1 MIAKQV
7 AMRSVRKSDFGD
19 LVRYITESQG
29 NAERVKYVAVTNC
42 ASDNPIDAA
51 LEVRLTQQENTRS
64 RADKTYHLIV
74 SFRAGEQPSA
84 EVLRVI
90 EQRICEG
97 LGFGEH
103 QRVSAAHHDTDNV
116 HLHIA
121 INKVHPTRHTVHA
134 PYNDHKVLGKL
145 CEILEQ
151 EFGLQV
157 DSHAAQKRGAEN
169 RAADMERHAG
179 VESLIGW
186 VQRECLDCLN
196 HASSWA
202 ELHDTLHEHG
212 LELQPR
218 GNGIVIADAAGTQ
231 AKASSVARSMSK
243 PQLEKRLGSFEPS
256 RHPPIGP
263 QSSSRTKYAKKPVR
277 SKIDTTELHAR
288 YMQERQDD
296 SVARTA
302 EAAVLRQRQVAQLDA
317 IKGMSRL
324 KRSAIKL
331 LGGSRLEKKLLYALA
346 GRSLKAELAK
356 AREQHRRER
365 QGLRQQYTRRVWADW
380 LKAKATQGDNAALAG
395 LRARESRQG
404 LKGNTV
410 AATGQQAAVHGVAA
424 TPDSVTKKG
433 TVIYLCANAAIRDD
447 GDRLQVSRG
456 ADRGGISAALRM
468 AVQRYGNHISVAG
481 SDEFKSHVVAAA
493 AAAALPVTFA
503 DAALEQRRQAF
514 SEAIKNGA
522 VHDPQVRRPTYA
534 GGNAVAQ
541 PGAANRDRTGSG
553 GAVRTPGAS
562 HASHVTSHAGPGAER
577 YKPHIGRVGAKPPP
591 EAKNRLRNLSQLGL
605 VQLADGSEVLL
616 PRDVPRHL
624 EQPDTPSAHPLRRD
638 LSGPGRVAEVDAAVA
653 KFIAEREG
661 KRLNGFDIKKHSRYT
676 GVADSVATYAGT
688 RSSDGHFL
696 ALFKRGEGVEVLPID
711 PATAR
716 KLKRVALGDVVT
728 VTAKGSVKTKGR
740 SR

>member
-29 NAERVKYVAVTNC
+29 SAERVGYVAVTNC
-42 ASDNPIDAA
+42 TSDNPVDAA

-64 RADKTYHLIV
+64 RADKTYHLVV

-97 LGFGEH
+97 LGFGDH
-103 QRVSAAHHDTDNV
+103 QRVSAAHHDTDNF

-145 CEILEQ
+145 CEALEQ
-151 EFGLQV
+151 ECGLQV
-157 DSHAAQKRGAEN
+157 DNHAVHKRGAEN

-186 VQRECLDCLN
+186 VQRECLDRLN
-196 HASSWA
+196 SAASWA

-212 LELQPR
+212 LELQQR

-231 AKASSVARSMSK
+231 AKASSVARSLSK
-243 PQLEKRLGSFEPS
+243 PQLEKRLGPFEPS
-256 RHPPIGP
+256 RHPPIRP

-288 YMQERQDD
+288 YKQERQDD

-302 EAAVLRQRQVAQLDA
+302 EVAVLRQRQVAQLDA

-331 LGGSRLEKKLLYALA
+331 LGGSRIEKKLLYALA
-346 GRSLKAELAK
+346 SRALKAELAK
-356 AREQHRRER
+356 AREQHRREC
-365 QGLRQQYTRRVWADW
+365 QELKQQYIRRVWADW
-380 LKAKATQGDNAALAG
+380 LKAKATQGDEAALAA

-410 AATGQQAAVHGVAA
+410 AATGQQATVQGLAP

-433 TVIYLCANAAIRDD
+433 TVIYLSANAAIRDD

-456 ADRGGISAALRM
+456 ADRGGINAALRM

-522 VHDPQVRRPTYA
+522 VHDHQVRRPTHA
-534 GGNAVAQ
+534 GGDAVAQ
-541 PGAANRDRTGSG
+541 PGAANRDSTESG
-553 GAVRTPGAS
+553 GAVRTSGAS
-562 HASHVTSHAGPGAER
+562 HASHAGAHAER
-577 YKPHIGRVGAKPPP
+577 CKPHIGRVGAKPPP
-591 EAKNRLRNLSQLGL
+591 EAKNRLRNLSQLGV

-616 PRDVPRHL
+616 PRDVHRHL
-624 EQPDTPSAHPLRRD
+624 EQPDTASAHSLRRD
-638 LSGPGRVAEVDAAVA
+638 LSRPGRVAEAEADAAAA
-653 KFIAEREG
+653 KFIAERED
-661 KRLNGFDIKKHSRYT
+661 KRLKGFDIKKHSRYT
-676 GVADSVATYAGT
+676 GVAGSIATYAGT

-728 VTAKGSVKTKGR
+728 ITAQGRVKTKGR

>member
-19 LVRYITESQG
+19 LVQYITDDEGS
-29 NAERVKYVAVTNC
+29 AERVGYVAVTNC
-42 ASDNPIDAA
+42 TSDNPIDAA
-51 LEVRLTQQENTRS
+51 LEVRLTQQGNTRS
-64 RADKTYHLIV
+64 KADKTYHLIV
-74 SFRAGEQPSA
+74 SFRAGEQPTPD
-84 EVLRVI
+84 VLRVV

-97 LGFGEH
+97 LGFGAH

-145 CEILEQ
+145 CEALEQ
-151 EFGLQV
+151 EYGLQV
-157 DSHAAQKRGAEN
+157 DNHAVQKRGAEN

-186 VQRECLDCLN
+186 VQRECLDRLN
-196 HASSWA
+196 SAASWA

-212 LELQPR
+212 LELQQR

-231 AKASSVARSMSK
+231 AKASSVARSLSK
-243 PQLEKRLGSFEPS
+243 PQLEKRLGPFEPS

-263 QSSSRTKYAKKPVR
+263 QSASRTRYTKKPVR

-288 YMQERQDD
+288 YIQERQDD

-302 EAAVLRQRQVAQLDA
+302 EVAVLRQRQVAQLDA

-346 GRSLKAELAK
+346 SRALKAELAK

-365 QGLRQQYTRRVWADW
+365 HGLKQQYTRRVWADW
-380 LKAKATQGDNAALAG
+380 LKAKASQGDNAALAA

-410 AATGQQAAVHGVAA
+410 AATGQQATVHGLAA

-456 ADRGGISAALRM
+456 ADRGGINAALRM

-493 AAAALPVTFA
+493 AAAALPVSFA

-522 VHDPQVRRPTYA
+522 VHDPQVRRPTHA
-534 GGNAVAQ
+534 GGDAVAQ

-553 GAVRTPGAS
+553 GAVRTSGAS
-562 HASHVTSHAGPGAER
+562 HASHAHYACPRAER
-577 YKPHIGRVGAKPPP
+577 GKPHIERVGAKPPP
-591 EAKNRLRNLSQLGL
+591 GAKNRLRNLSQLGL

-638 LSGPGRVAEVDAAVA
+638 LPGPGRVAEAEAAAA

-676 GVADSVATYAGT
+676 GTADSVATYAGT

-696 ALFKRGEGVEVLPID
+696 ALVKRGEGVEVLPID
-711 PATAR
+711 LATAR

-728 VTAKGSVKTKGR
+728 ITAQGSVKTKGR